1 MGGLS
6 SVGIVTSYGTG
17 RDRII
22 TEQRARNLIRGQ
34 FQQIILLIDGRIKFD
49 LMPTWL
55 LKMGGKG
62 GS

>member
-22 TEQRARNLIRGQ
+22 TEQRAREFNTRPIS
-34 FQQIILLIDGRIKFD
+34 
-49 LMPTWL
+49 TNYTVN
-55 LKMGGKG
+55 
-62 GS
+62 